1 MIDENEII
9 PEGIIEDEEFKTD
22 KIFDNQFEQTELD
35 TTEKSFQIDPS
46 FTEKV
51 LDEKI
56 DEKMISDQIRI
67 ALSLVTKFDK
77 FNIKLE
83 DGTFPKL
90 NKNDINEIYRYVLDA
105 VPGVPIIE
113 AFSIITSTFNIKKY
127 SNFKNWYM

>member
-56 DEKMISDQIRI
+56 DEVEKQTGINLLDLRVKILHGKSFHLTNDFWEYLRKTFEDYRPEALEYIFGGISFEEDKDKVI
-67 ALSLVTKFDK
+67 AT
-77 FNIKLE
+77 
-83 DGTFPKL
+83 
-90 NKNDINEIYRYVLDA
+90 LD
-105 VPGVPIIE
+105 
-113 AFSIITSTFNIKKY
+113 SQS
-127 SNFKNWYM
+127 

>member
-67 ALSLVTKFDK
+67 AL
-77 FNIKLE
+77 
-83 DGTFPKL
+83 
-90 NKNDINEIYRYVLDA
+90 
-105 VPGVPIIE
+105 
-113 AFSIITSTFNIKKY
+113 
-127 SNFKNWYM
+127 